1 MPSHDKIK
9 KEFKKFSWMIFNFYF
24 VNIIF
29 IFVVIE
35 KSARCAVWEKW
46 ALERVEKQG
55 WQTFSEQIRNELW
68 NLRFCRRCFLIHHFL
83 FILRR
88 VLSGLKS
95 VWEKVSIVSIYCI
108 AYHSRSRKAL
118 ITLIKGNWAKE
129 IRGRWKRPD
138 VGHHHY
144 HSSSK

>member
-1 MPSHDKIK
+1 LKIK
-9 KEFKKFSWMIFNFYF
+9 RNSGVNDTLFVFHHHFY
-24 VNIIF
+24 I
-29 IFVVIE
+29 VIE
-35 KSARCAVWEKW
+35 KVYRSASLKFLWEKW
-46 ALERVEKQG
+46 AVERVEEQG
-55 WQTFSEQIRNELW
+55 WQTFSKQIRNELW
-68 NLRFCRRCFLIHHFL
+68 NLRFCRRCFLIHRFL

-88 VLSGLKS
+88 VLFFQDWKAY
-95 VWEKVSIVSIYCI
+95 EKVSIVSIYCS

-118 ITLIKGNWAKE
+118 NTLIKGNWAKE